1 MPVPTF
7 KFTSRPTAGPF
18 SVVDSDVSDVF
29 FETLSSGDQQ
39 GFIRAVKAFRAE
51 ASETKANVIDLCN
64 WQLAKCLRYSTP
76 TRIAEAALYLE
87 QVIAHFN
94 SAHTN
99 GEVDVTPMLYLSVAL
114 HKEPGQEDAAFKTQ
128 LWSRACF
135 SRLLRRTGRVA
146 DAEQQ
151 EEKIRDYIKSHLYA
165 ITPNDFRALLTDP
178 EHEGRDY
185 VLDHPVIENA
195 WAGITEI
202 GPVPTFT
209 FVSLPAVGPVSVLDQ
224 QLTAGPFEHLPAT
237 EQKGFIDVLE
247 AFREE
252 VNTKGNDADYLDRIG
267 CGATLKR
274 GVTVAQTKALV
285 FDVCNWQLAKCLRPT
300 RIAEAAPYLEQVIA
314 HFNTTHANGEVDV
327 TPVLYLAV
335 ALHQQP
341 GQEDAAVRHF
351 ESAYAYAPSIE
362 SQFHTQLWSR
372 EENKILPV
380 ESSLRNAPSSFC
392 ELVADPGQEGKDHI
406 LDHPAVKKAWAGMTE
421 IGPGLVMQFE

>member
-135 SRLLRRTGRVA
+135 SRLLRRMGRVA

-285 FDVCNWQLAKCLRPT
+285 FDVCNWQLAKCLRYSKPT

-341 GQEDAAVRHF
+341 GQEDGPCATLNPPMPTRRRSRA
-351 ESAYAYAPSIE
+351 SSIPSCG
-362 SQFHTQLWSR
+362 R
-372 EENKILPV
+372 ILPV
-380 ESSLRNAPSSFC
+380 ESPFAMPPSSFC